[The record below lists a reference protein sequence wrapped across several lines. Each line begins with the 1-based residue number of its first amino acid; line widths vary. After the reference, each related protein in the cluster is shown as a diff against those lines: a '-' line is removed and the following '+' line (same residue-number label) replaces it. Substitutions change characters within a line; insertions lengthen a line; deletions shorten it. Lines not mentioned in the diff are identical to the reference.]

1 MNDISQYSA
10 IVIIMVFLV
19 KEMFS
24 YLKTSKV
31 KKNGNGNYKEEL
43 ISINEKLG
51 NHLTKVNGKINN
63 IEREMGSVQRDLA
76 IVKNNV
82 NDIKIAFSKK

>member
-10 IVIIMVFLV
+10 IAIVMIFLI

-43 ISINEKLG
+43 TSINEKLG
-51 NHLTKVNGKINN
+51 NHLTEVNGKIDS
-63 IEREMGSVQRDLA
+63 IEKEMGSVRRDLA

-82 NDIKIAFSKK
+82 NDIKIRIK